1 MIEKKGIH
9 LEYLYNVKD
18 GKIKQ
23 GLGIGCRLDEYLR
36 FKPRQLCII
45 LGHDNVG
52 KTYFTTWYFLNLA
65 VQHNIKWCIWSGEN
79 QSGTIIRDMIQ
90 MLSGQPF
97 SQLTNTDI
105 NSYANIIYSHFDFVD
120 NTKMYKPQELLKVF
134 EESDCQAALI
144 DPYTG
149 LDRDMTFESN
159 YRFLNECRHFCN
171 RTGKTIYIN
180 THPVTGSG
188 RAGNVYADKHMWAGH
203 LRAPMKDDIEG
214 GKAFCNRV
222 DDMIVVHRLTKHET
236 MRFYTLVSVEKIKD
250 VETGGRNTLMDEP
263 ILFDYNRGLGF
274 TNEGKDTLK
283 NYRLLKNQQ
292 QTIWKQG
299 K

>member
-1 MIEKKGIH
+1 MLETKGSH
-9 LEYLYNVKD
+9 LEYLYKVKD

-23 GLGIGCRLDEYLR
+23 GLGIGTGLDEYLR
-36 FKPRQLCII
+36 FKPKQLCII

-52 KTYFTTWYFLNLA
+52 KTYFTTWYFLTLA
-65 VQHNIKWCIWSGEN
+65 VQHGVKWCIWSGEN
-79 QSGTIIRDMIQ
+79 QSGQIIRDMIQ
-90 MLSGQPF
+90 MLSGQRF
-97 SQLTNTDI
+97 NEL
-105 NSYANIIYSHFDFVD
+105 SYDHIQRYSSRIYQYFDFVD
-120 NTKMYKPQELLKVF
+120 NSKLYKPQDLLKIF
-134 EESDCQAALI
+134 EDSEADAVLI

-149 LDRDMTFESN
+149 LDREMSWESN

-188 RAGNVYADKHMWAGH
+188 RAGNVYPEGHMWKGH

-222 DDMIVVHRLTKHET
+222 DDMIVVHRLTKHDT
-236 MRFYTLVSVEKIKD
+236 MRFYTLVSVEKVKD
-250 VETGGRNTLMDEP
+250 VETGGRQTLMDEP

-274 TNEGKDTLK
+274 MNNAIDPLK
-283 NYRLLKNQQ
+283 PHRKLEIQKSML
-292 QTIWKQG
+292 
-299 K
+299 